1 MLPTSIRGIICGPS
15 NCGKTN
21 VLISLLES
29 PHGVRF
35 ENVYIYSKSLQQPKY
50 QYLESILSPIEEIG
64 YFTFSNNSDVVPP
77 NEALPN
83 SIFVFDDVA
92 CDKQDVIREYFA
104 MGRHAHVDCFYLCQ
118 TIPIVYLLTRLI
130 GKLRRAELRN
140 TNLQEE
146 EQEVDDSHNG
156 AGISETQL
164 DSFQWLRRCLEPQSE
179 ATVKWK
185 ETASVRLLKLRS
197 TEYRRK
203 KRKQF
208 ICGITE
214 YFNEF
219 RVLRQPWG
227 YILLEQDFNHLYPNN
242 LMQLLSN
249 WEKVVPKIKKLK
261 NYYKIHN
268 C

>member
-1 MLPTSIRGIICGPS
+1 MIPTNELLQTISDDLVYKLYSFFLWKLRILGTSQEGR
-15 NCGKTN
+15 
-21 VLISLLES
+21 SLLERAVQ
-29 PHGVRF
+29 HKGKL
-35 ENVYIYSKSLQQPKY
+35 YD
-50 QYLESILSPIEEIG
+50 QY
-64 YFTFSNNSDVVPP
+64 
-77 NEALPN
+77 
-83 SIFVFDDVA
+83 
-92 CDKQDVIREYFA
+92 
-104 MGRHAHVDCFYLCQ
+104 
-118 TIPIVYLLTRLI
+118 TRLI

-203 KRKQF
+203 KGKQF

-219 RVLRQPWG
+219 RVLRQPWD